1 MDDLARSSWNLI
13 SSGPSSG
20 PEEEADATSSVED
33 RTGSARAPGEEEPPA
48 LELPEREPLVFRVGT
63 HHGAPTRK
71 TNS

>member
-33 RTGSARAPGEEEPPA
+33 RTGFARAPEKKS
-48 LELPEREPLVFRVGT
+48 RPLLNS
-63 HHGAPTRK
+63 PT
-71 TNS
+71 